1 MLGKIA
7 DCPVTVFIDFWS
19 ILKNFIVWL
28 NSVKM
33 SSDKV
38 DKYCISKIVVVV
50 PRAGVERL
58 FICIFTLLVI
68 NEN

>member
-28 NSVKM
+28 NSVKLPNN
-33 SSDKV
+33 KV
-38 DKYCISKIVVVV
+38 EK
-50 PRAGVERL
+50 L
-58 FICIFTLLVI
+58 
-68 NEN
+68 